1 MFSKFVCN
9 PADVL
14 HVGGLRLAALLPKIS
29 IFVLIISIQ
38 CLPAK
43 ADNLFN
49 KGKLI
54 ATGGVTQVEGTGG
67 SGLTNWALITGYGTD
82 KGIGINAHHTVTLLN
97 DFTFNSSGISVGLYD
112 RVELS
117 YSHQWFDTRKAGARL
132 GIGEGFTFDQDII
145 GAKIR
150 LVGNAVYDQDSLLPQ
165 ISIGAN
171 YKKNGDQAL
180 VRALG
185 ARNDESYD
193 LYISATKIILDQS
206 LILNATARYT
216 EANQFGLLGY
226 GSAASGHTLQTE
238 VSLSYLFTPKIVA
251 GVDFRSKPD
260 NLAFAKEQDA
270 MAVYLAY
277 FFNKNLSVTL
287 AGVDLGEIALQGRQ
301 RGFYLS
307 LQAGF

>member
-1 MFSKFVCN
+1 LLYKNIVS
-9 PADVL
+9 PADVYP
-14 HVGGLRLAALLPKIS
+14 VWGSTAAGLTKKFILFCLMITLQLLP
-29 IFVLIISIQ
+29 
-38 CLPAK
+38 AR
-43 ADNLFN
+43 ADSPFN
-49 KGKLI
+49 QGKLI

-82 KGIGINAHHTVTLLN
+82 KGIGINAHHTVALLN
-97 DFTFNSSGISVGLYD
+97 DFTFNSSGIAVGLYD

-117 YSHQWFDTRKAGARL
+117 YAHQWFDTRDAGARL

-145 GAKIR
+145 GAKVR
-150 LVGNAVYDQDSLLPQ
+150 LIGNAVYDQDSLIPQ
-165 ISIGAN
+165 ISVGAN

-185 ARNDESYD
+185 ARNDDSYD

-226 GSAASGHTLQTE
+226 GSATSGHTLQTE
-238 VSLSYLFTPKIVA
+238 VSLSYLFTPDIVA
-251 GVDFRSKPD
+251 GIDFRTKPD

-277 FFNKNLSVTL
+277 FFSKNLSVTI
-287 AGVDLGEIALQGRQ
+287 AGVDLGDIALQGRQ